1 MAGHSIGGAA
11 ASATMAAG
19 SRVDAGVTTDGSFF
33 TPVPESG
40 LGGRPFLM
48 LAGDPALLPPDFP
61 DTSWEDSWPRLD
73 GWKRWLTVTGAGHP
87 GFTDWPVL
95 GDQVGYDHPETPLS
109 GTRSQQ
115 ITRAC
120 VGDFFGLH
128 LRATAAPRLDGPA
141 AADPEAVFHR
151 SS

>member
-1 MAGHSIGGAA
+1 M
-11 ASATMAAG
+11 
-19 SRVDAGVTTDGSFF
+19 
-33 TPVPESG
+33 
-40 LGGRPFLM
+40 
-48 LAGDPALLPPDFP
+48 
-61 DTSWEDSWPRLD
+61 
-73 GWKRWLTVTGAGHP
+73 
-87 GFTDWPVL
+87 L

-115 ITRAC
+115 ITRAY

-128 LRATAAPRLDGPA
+128 LRATPAPRLDGPA